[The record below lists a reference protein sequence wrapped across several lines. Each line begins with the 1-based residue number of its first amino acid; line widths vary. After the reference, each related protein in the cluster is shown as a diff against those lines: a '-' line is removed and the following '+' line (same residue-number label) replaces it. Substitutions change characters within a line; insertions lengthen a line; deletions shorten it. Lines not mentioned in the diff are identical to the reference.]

1 MKNNF
6 LNISSFLPDPVHI
19 TWIPGKKRQK
29 TVQKRI
35 LRLLKRFKAFY
46 LNTKEDFFF
55 VDGGAW
61 VYKKREDGKYNK
73 LVMHAKKFFPFI
85 QSNVKSWRY
94 EEEQYD
100 TKNKKK

>member
-6 LNISSFLPDPVHI
+6 LNMSSFLPDPVHI

-46 LNTKEDFFF
+46 LNTDEDLFF

-61 VYKKREDGKYNK
+61 VYKKQEDNKYNK
-73 LVMHAKKFFPFI
+73 LISHAKNFFPFI
-85 QSNVKSWRY
+85 RKNVKSCRY
-94 EEEQYD
+94 KEES
-100 TKNKKK
+100 K